1 MNPVG
6 VKEFLGLLKELNEVD
21 GITIIVVEHR
31 VHVTCSNFVGELL
44 DYAAYRE
51 FESLLLIG
59 HSGKLVKLAQG
70 VMNTHSKYADCRTE
84 ALALNA
90 MFLGADP
97 SVGREIADALTTDEA
112 IKILQREKLLDP
124 VMTKIMERIDYYM
137 QHRVHGLCSYG
148 SFYCAS

>member
-1 MNPVG
+1 M
-6 VKEFLGLLKELNEVD
+6 
-21 GITIIVVEHR
+21 
-31 VHVTCSNFVGELL
+31 

-137 QHRVHGLCSYG
+137 QHRVHEKVKTGAIMFSNVYGVLGLTKDAQELINLQKARNG
-148 SFYCAS
+148 K